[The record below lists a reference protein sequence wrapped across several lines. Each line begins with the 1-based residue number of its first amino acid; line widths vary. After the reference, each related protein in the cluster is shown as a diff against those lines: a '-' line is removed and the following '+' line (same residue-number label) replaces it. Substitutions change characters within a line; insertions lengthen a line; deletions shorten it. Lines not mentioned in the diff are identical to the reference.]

1 MGSTEKQLLLLYSEL
16 ESELHDQIL
25 PFWKEK
31 MVDFSTG
38 GFYGRALYDETIVS
52 EAPRGS
58 VLNARILWTF
68 SAAYNATGR
77 EEYLEFA
84 RYAYEYFV
92 AHFVDKEHGGIFW
105 SLHANGTVCND
116 RKQIY
121 AQAFTIYALSEYYK
135 ASEVSESLLLA
146 IDLYTLVE
154 KYAADNKHNGYVE
167 ALSAAW
173 QELED
178 QRLSEKDAN
187 EPKSMNTHL
196 HLLEAYTNLFLVWK
210 DKELKIR
217 LQNLLQLHL
226 DKILNTRT
234 GHFRLFFD
242 MEWNVKS
249 AHYSYGHDIEGAW
262 LMRRAAM
269 VLDNQ
274 VLINAVNLKVLFM
287 ARVILAEGIS
297 GNDGSLLNEGSN
309 GVVTDTH
316 RHWWP
321 QAEAIIGFCD
331 AWDIG
336 RDAAFIEA
344 AVDTWNFV
352 KSYLRHPSGEW
363 WWLVDETYQPDKSQD
378 LAGEWKC
385 PYHNSRL
392 CIELL
397 KRVPQ
402 WMDVTPFTQS
412 TQPAKY

>member
-92 AHFVDKEHGGIFW
+92 AHFVDKEYGGIFW

-146 IDLYTLVE
+146 IDIYTLVE

-249 AHYSYGHDIEGAW
+249 AHYSYGHDIE
-262 LMRRAAM
+262 
-269 VLDNQ
+269 VP
-274 VLINAVNLKVLFM
+274 
-287 ARVILAEGIS
+287 
-297 GNDGSLLNEGSN
+297 GSC
-309 GVVTDTH
+309 
-316 RHWWP
+316 
-321 QAEAIIGFCD
+321 A
-331 AWDIG
+331 G
-336 RDAAFIEA
+336 RP
-344 AVDTWNFV
+344 W
-352 KSYLRHPSGEW
+352 
-363 WWLVDETYQPDKSQD
+363 
-378 LAGEWKC
+378 C
-385 PYHNSRL
+385 
-392 CIELL
+392 
-397 KRVPQ
+397 
-402 WMDVTPFTQS
+402 S
-412 TQPAKY
+412 TIRC